1 MARPA
6 RILLQVSLAL
16 IGVSEASPLW
26 ANVCSPEDET
36 SKFDFC
42 NQQLS
47 LEERAAAYVKQLTL
61 EEKQS
66 LLGNT
71 VEALPRIGL
80 PAYQWWSEGLHGA
93 NEPCVSDNGVT
104 KCPTSFPAASAMASA
119 LNDTL
124 YLGVG
129 KVVGVEG
136 RSISNLR
143 NHDNSIGD
151 GLTYWAPNANMERDP
166 RWGRNMEAPGEDPH
180 LTSKY
185 VANFV
190 RGLQEGEDPEHVLMV
205 ATCKHFIANSLEHS
219 TINGKTIT
227 RHDFDAEVPL
237 PELVDY
243 YMPSFKA
250 CVQEGRALGIMCS
263 YNAVNGVPMCANRE
277 LLTDV
282 LRDQWGFDGYVT
294 SDCTATLN
302 IYDSHHF
309 VPDIKTATALGLE
322 AGCDSDCGAAYQST
336 VVQAVNAS
344 ILSEETVD
352 NSLKRLVKIQM
363 KVGLFE
369 PKNQQIYFDSSR
381 YGINQIDT
389 QENKQLAYEAALQSI
404 VLLKNDKNTL
414 PLKRGIKLALIGPH
428 VDGQEVFMS
437 NYYGKRCPSGKFDCI
452 TPPIE
457 AIKKAN
463 VGGTTTGHRGVDVN
477 STVNNITEA
486 VQAAQDAD
494 TIVLLVGISSK
505 QEREEL
511 DRWNCTFPG
520 LQTELI
526 SAVAALKK
534 PTVMVLIHGGAMCLG
549 ALKDSVPSI
558 VDAFYGGEK
567 GPEALADVLFGD
579 YNPSGKLPITMYPP
593 EYMYQIPLTQ
603 MSVSAPPGRTHL
615 YYTGTPEFAFG
626 TGLSYSTWSLRLVEG
641 PNSKLLEAGPTHVQ
655 VELTNRGPLAGQQRV
670 LAFARPKGALVSMRG
685 MKKQWL
691 WSYAAAELSVGQSTT
706 LSFQL
711 EPLMLS
717 HSNERGDRVLHAGEY
732 ELAFSDGS
740 QEMTTSLTVSGRDRV
755 VEASAFRE
763 AVSQRELVV

>member
-1 MARPA
+1 
-6 RILLQVSLAL
+6 
-16 IGVSEASPLW
+16 
-26 ANVCSPEDET
+26 
-36 SKFDFC
+36 
-42 NQQLS
+42 
-47 LEERAAAYVKQLTL
+47 
-61 EEKQS
+61 
-66 LLGNT
+66 
-71 VEALPRIGL
+71 
-80 PAYQWWSEGLHGA
+80 
-93 NEPCVSDNGVT
+93 
-104 KCPTSFPAASAMASA
+104 
-119 LNDTL
+119 
-124 YLGVG
+124 
-129 KVVGVEG
+129 
-136 RSISNLR
+136 
-143 NHDNSIGD
+143 
-151 GLTYWAPNANMERDP
+151 
-166 RWGRNMEAPGEDPH
+166 
-180 LTSKY
+180 
-185 VANFV
+185 
-190 RGLQEGEDPEHVLMV
+190 
-205 ATCKHFIANSLEHS
+205 
-219 TINGKTIT
+219 
-227 RHDFDAEVPL
+227 
-237 PELVDY
+237 
-243 YMPSFKA
+243 
-250 CVQEGRALGIMCS
+250 
-263 YNAVNGVPMCANRE
+263 
-277 LLTDV
+277 
-282 LRDQWGFDGYVT
+282 
-294 SDCTATLN
+294 
-302 IYDSHHF
+302 
-309 VPDIKTATALGLE
+309 
-322 AGCDSDCGAAYQST
+322 
-336 VVQAVNAS
+336 
-344 ILSEETVD
+344 
-352 NSLKRLVKIQM
+352 
-363 KVGLFE
+363 
-369 PKNQQIYFDSSR
+369 
-381 YGINQIDT
+381 
-389 QENKQLAYEAALQSI
+389 
-404 VLLKNDKNTL
+404 
-414 PLKRGIKLALIGPH
+414 
-428 VDGQEVFMS
+428 MS